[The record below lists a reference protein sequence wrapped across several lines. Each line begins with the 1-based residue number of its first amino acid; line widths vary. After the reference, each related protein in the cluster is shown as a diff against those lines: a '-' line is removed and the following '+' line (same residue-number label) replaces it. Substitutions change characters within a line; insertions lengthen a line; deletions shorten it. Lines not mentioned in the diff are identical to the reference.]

1 MSIIARKRTT
11 LPAHMLLVM
20 PVDAGRVDGWNVDVA
35 VVPDDRK
42 HTNDRVF
49 QNVHCAKTAQWRH
62 ISQ

>member
-20 PVDAGRVDGWNVDVA
+20 PVDARRVADGWNVDVA

-42 HTNDRVF
+42 HR
-49 QNVHCAKTAQWRH
+49 A
-62 ISQ
+62 